1 MSEKIYGQ
9 FDLETIEKLADIVKN
24 KDLGEITI
32 ADGDKVITVKG
43 KKCPPPAPMGM
54 PMPMAVGTALPAAQ
68 TAPEASATSAPVTG
82 GKAVKAPIVGTFYAA
97 PSPDSKPFVSVG
109 DKIKKGETREEMIAA
124 VKKSEG
130 LGIPTSLTF
139 LSGIGGR
146 KMWRENAIDTGTM
159 ISEMEPTYVSFL
171 TLMVVPGTPL
181 HDEMMRG
188 EFELL
193 RPDEVLKEAQ
203 LMLENINVTRKCVFR
218 SNHASNYVSLK
229 GDLPDDRDA
238 MIKQLEVAQKHSE
251 MWKDE
256 RFRML

>member
-54 PMPMAVGTALPAAQ
+54 PAAQ

-109 DKIKKGETREEMIAA
+109 DKIKKGDTIFIIESMKVMSEVQSEFDGVVREICVNSGDAVEFDQTIMI
-124 VKKSEG
+124 
-130 LGIPTSLTF
+130 L
-139 LSGIGGR
+139 
-146 KMWRENAIDTGTM
+146 D
-159 ISEMEPTYVSFL
+159 
-171 TLMVVPGTPL
+171 
-181 HDEMMRG
+181 
-188 EFELL
+188 
-193 RPDEVLKEAQ
+193 
-203 LMLENINVTRKCVFR
+203 
-218 SNHASNYVSLK
+218 
-229 GDLPDDRDA
+229 
-238 MIKQLEVAQKHSE
+238 
-251 MWKDE
+251 
-256 RFRML
+256 